1 LRASASVDA
10 EARRLAYAAVDAGR
24 AVLLHRLDSSKTGR
38 SGLTGVV
45 ASQIMTSAPARI
57 VVLVDCCQLRCSRRR
72 IRRYLAQGFMVAITG
87 SKFFGGPP
95 FSGALLLPPRILRRI
110 GGLALPDGLSAY
122 SSRLDWPP
130 SPRERSAVTWMS
142 DANLGLGLRWIAA
155 LDEMERF
162 YAIPAALRGA
172 ILRFFEQSIIKH
184 SQSVDNLVALGD
196 DCQDAD
202 GEHRSILGFAMTHPD
217 GEPFS
222 SADTARVHARLRT
235 ADPAS
240 PLGFSRDRAWH
251 LGQPVVLGPRTAL
264 RVCASAP
271 MVSEVVAR
279 VGGGETLEQAF
290 AQWDEDLETMFG
302 AWSQAMRDSSARSE
316 APAAVPRRASQAP

>member
-1 LRASASVDA
+1 MRASASVDA

-24 AVLLHRLDSSKTGR
+24 AVLLHRLDSSKTGG

-95 FSGALLLPPRILRRI
+95 FSGALLLPPRIFRRI

-130 SPRERSAVTWMS
+130 SLRERSAVTWMS

-162 YAIPAALRGA
+162 YAIRRPSG
-172 ILRFFEQSIIKH
+172 
-184 SQSVDNLVALGD
+184 
-196 DCQDAD
+196 
-202 GEHRSILGFAMTHPD
+202 
-217 GEPFS
+217 
-222 SADTARVHARLRT
+222 
-235 ADPAS
+235 
-240 PLGFSRDRAWH
+240 
-251 LGQPVVLGPRTAL
+251 
-264 RVCASAP
+264 
-271 MVSEVVAR
+271 
-279 VGGGETLEQAF
+279 
-290 AQWDEDLETMFG
+290 
-302 AWSQAMRDSSARSE
+302 ARS
-316 APAAVPRRASQAP
+316 